1 MNHGVRNKA
10 SVYRSAVMMVSVAQ
24 VEQDGSFKFVDLS
37 NRGGRTF
44 FGLGSLLTGY
54 KVNKKAVLS
63 QR

>member
-1 MNHGVRNKA
+1 LNHGVRNKA